1 MVMSHIPREIQALIM
16 TAIDTQPGLR
26 TSSRVQGISDL
37 ALNVFRTVYFSA
49 ELQWNK

>member
-37 ALNVFRTVYFSA
+37 ALNVFRVLFSGA
-49 ELQWNK
+49 AME